1 MPDAFSSHPVSL
13 PADMLLASCDRLALL
28 LFLRPVPARRA
39 AGLAQLPGLLLPP
52 TLGGLGGSLLGE
64 GGMTGRL
71 GSEVSAP
78 PLPGSLLST
87 SFLLDLEWS
96 STPLWRLLL
105 FVLLSLV
112 LLSLSL
118 SPFPKDV
125 YSCQGLGPKWN
136 GPSLPIHAHPVS
148 PLCSPRNVR

>member
-118 SPFPKDV
+118 SIPKGRI
-125 YSCQGLGPKWN
+125 Q
-136 GPSLPIHAHPVS
+136 LPRTWSKMERPQS
-148 PLCSPRNVR
+148 SNPRTSSKSTLFTKEC